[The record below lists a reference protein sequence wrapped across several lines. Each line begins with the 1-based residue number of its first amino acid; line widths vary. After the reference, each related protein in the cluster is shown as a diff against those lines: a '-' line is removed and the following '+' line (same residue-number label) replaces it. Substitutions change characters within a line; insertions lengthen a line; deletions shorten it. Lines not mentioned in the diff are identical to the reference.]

1 MFNDGQSG
9 SGLEFFA
16 PAGIQAAHQKETD
29 NHRNKDEVI
38 HNVRSIN

>member
-1 MFNDGQSG
+1 MLKVGQSR
-9 SGLEFFA
+9 SDLELLA
-16 PAGIQAAHQKETD
+16 PARVQAAHQKKSD